1 MHVYEFEMVA
11 ANTVKS
17 HKVEIVSAVNPCL
30 PLLSVFLCD
39 CDWLYQ
45 LLRYTMDKSGLEE
58 VRIIASDNLWEPIA
72 LSLLLDP
79 ELSRA
84 VDVIG

>member
-1 MHVYEFEMVA
+1 MSDYQSCE
-11 ANTVKS
+11 
-17 HKVEIVSAVNPCL
+17 CL
-30 PLLSVFLCD
+30 CFPSISRCD
-39 CDWLYQ
+39 RHQ
-45 LLRYTMDKSGLEE
+45 LLRYTLDKFGLER

-72 LSLLLDP
+72 QSLLLDP

>member
-1 MHVYEFEMVA
+1 MVA
-11 ANTVKS
+11 AKTVNQD
-17 HKVEIVSAVNPCL
+17 KVKIVSDVNLCL
-30 PLLSVFLCD
+30 PLLSVFLCG

-45 LLRYTMDKSGLEE
+45 LLRYTLDKSGLES

-79 ELSRA
+79 ELSTA